1 MSKINFTGRDLSA
14 SLVVFLVAVPLCL
27 GIAVASEAPPI
38 AGLIAGIVGGIV
50 VGGISGSRL
59 GVSGPAAGLAVIV
72 AEAITGLGFETFLA
86 AVVLAG
92 VFQVAL
98 GFAKAGVVAYFFPNA
113 VIKGML
119 AGIGVIIFIK
129 QIPHAFGYDKDP
141 EGDFAY
147 LQRDGETTTSELV
160 NMLDH
165 INPGAVVITVVGL
178 LLIIFFNSAFAKTNA
193 VLKHVPG
200 ALMAVLAGV
209 ALFFAFQG
217 TEWALTPEQTVSVP
231 VLDSIGEI
239 TSLFVFPD
247 WSGLAQW
254 KVWLTGGTIAIV
266 ASLETLL
273 CVEATDKMD
282 PKREVTPTN
291 RELIAQGVG
300 NALSGLVGGLPVT
313 QVIVRSSANL
323 QAGATSKASA
333 MLHGVWLVLAIV
345 LFPVAMNYVPMA
357 SLAAVLLVVGYK
369 LANPATFVAQYRR
382 GFSQFAPFVIT
393 VVAIYFTDLLMG
405 IGIGLVAATLFLL
418 YGNFRTP
425 YFAGRSRHKEGE
437 TLFLELSE
445 HVTFLNKARIREA
458 LNELPDD
465 SKVVVDGRRAAVV
478 DPDVMDVL
486 EDFKLH
492 AADHNIDFTFIP
504 PLGRAGLH
512 ERVTAGMTNTFEQD
526 LDPVH

>member
-1 MSKINFTGRDLSA
+1 MSKVNITGRDLSA

-38 AGLIAGIVGGIV
+38 AGLIAGIIGGIV
-50 VGGISGSRL
+50 VGSISGSRL

-72 AEAITGLGFETFLA
+72 AEAIGGLGFEAFLL
-86 AVVLAG
+86 AVVIAG
-92 VFQVAL
+92 VFQVIL
-98 GFAKAGVVAYFFPNA
+98 GAVKAGVIAYFFPNA

-147 LQRDGETTTSELV
+147 MQRDGQTTTSELF
-160 NMLDH
+160 NMLDY
-165 INPGAVVITVVGL
+165 INPGALIITLVGL
-178 LLIIFFNSAFAKTNA
+178 ALIIFFNSSYAKGNS
-193 VLKHVPG
+193 VLKHIPG
-200 ALMAVLAGV
+200 PLLAVLAGV
-209 ALFFAFQG
+209 GLFFAFQG
-217 TEWALTPEQTVSVP
+217 TGWQLTPEQTVSVP

-239 TSLFVFPD
+239 TSILVAPD
-247 WSGLAQW
+247 WSSISTPA
-254 KVWLTGGTIAIV
+254 VWVTALTIAIV

-300 NALSGLVGGLPVT
+300 NSLSGLIGGLPVT

-333 MLHGVWLVLAIV
+333 ILHGIWLVLAIL

-369 LANPATFVAQYRR
+369 LARPALFVEQYKR

-393 VVAIYFTDLLMG
+393 VVAIYFTDLLTG
-405 IGIGLVAATLFLL
+405 IGIGLVASTLFLL

-425 YFAGRSRHKEGE
+425 YFAGKSRHQEGE
-437 TLFLELSE
+437 KLVLQLSE
-445 HVTFLNKARIREA
+445 HVTFLNKARIRKA
-458 LNELPDD
+458 LNDLPDG
-465 SKVVVDGRRAAVV
+465 SKVVVDGTRAAVV
-478 DPDVMDVL
+478 DPDVEDVL

-492 AADHNIDFTFIP
+492 AKDHDIDFTYLP
-504 PLGRAGLH
+504 PLGQAGLH
-512 ERVTAGMTNTFEQD
+512 AATRSTLSKTFDTE
-526 LDPVH
+526 LEASH